1 MNKIILFFMIITSL
15 FSSNIKKPDLQL
27 KADAAVIDIVYN
39 DNKLYVSTIASVVNI
54 FDLKTYKKI
63 KTIKLPKIKDFM
75 GDNVNAKVYSVD
87 VLNSRILILSQAE
100 HGYRSVYL
108 YENNQLTQIISAE
121 KKLSIAKA
129 KFIDSNTIAMALLSN
144 DIISYNIKEKKQ
156 NWSIQ
161 ASQSKFSNFV
171 LNEKKTEV
179 VICDESG
186 DLHIVDIN
194 DGKIFKT
201 LSGQNLDNVFQVD
214 YKNGIIVTAGQD
226 RRVVIYNMKFN
237 SAYYKTADFLIYS
250 VGLSPSGKIAG
261 YASDENNNV
270 TLFKT
275 ATKSEI
281 GVFGGNAMTITNILF
296 LNENEFFISSD
307 DKIINFYRLN

>member
-1 MNKIILFFMIITSL
+1 MSKIILFFIIITSL

-39 DNKLYVSTIASVVNI
+39 DNKLYVSTIASSVNI
-54 FDLKTYKKI
+54 FDLKTYKKV

-75 GDNVNAKVYSVD
+75 GDSVNAKVYSVD
-87 VLNSRILILSQAE
+87 VLNSKILILSQAA

-108 YENNQLTQIISAE
+108 YENNKLLQIISSQD
-121 KKLSIAKA
+121 KLSIAKA
-129 KFIDSNTIAMALLSN
+129 KFVNSNTIVMALLSN
-144 DIISYNIKEKKQ
+144 DVISYDIKEKKQ
-156 NWSIQ
+156 NWFIQ
-161 ASQSKFSNFV
+161 VSQSKFSNFV
-171 LNEKKTEV
+171 LNEEKTEV

-186 DLHIVDIN
+186 DLHILNIN
-194 DGKIFKT
+194 NGKT
-201 LSGQNLDNVFQVD
+201 LKILSAQNLDNVFQVD
-214 YKNGIIVTAGQD
+214 YKNGIIATAGQD
-226 RRVVIYNMKFN
+226 RRAVIYNTKFN
-237 SAYYKTADFLIYS
+237 SAYYKTAKFLIYS

-275 ATKSEI
+275 NTKSKI

-307 DKIINFYRLN
+307 DKIINFYKLN

>member
-1 MNKIILFFMIITSL
+1 MNKIILFLIITTSL

-194 DGKIFKT
+194 DGKILKT

-214 YKNGIIVTAGQD
+214 YKNGIIATAGQD

-275 ATKSEI
+275 TTKSEI